1 MNSKLMTIEE
11 AVQLIK
17 DRDTVATTGFCCA
30 GLAEEVLVAIEK
42 RFIDTGKPEDITS
55 IFAAGQGNWKDG
67 GIQHLAYKGLL
78 KRVIGGHFDTCANL
92 VKLINENKIE
102 AYNFPQGV
110 ICHLYRAI
118 AANKPGEITKVGL
131 KTFVDP
137 RLQGGKMNEKTKEEL
152 VKLIHINEEEWLL
165 YPSMKI
171 DVAIIRGTTADE
183 LGNIT
188 MEDEGILSEG
198 LAMAQATKASGGK
211 VIVQVKNFVKAGTL
225 DAQHVIIP
233 GTVVDAVVVSK
244 EPEKF
249 HRQTWPEYNSPVL
262 AGHQKM
268 PVTSMK
274 PLELDVR
281 KVIGRRA
288 AMELKPNT
296 ITNLGIGMPE
306 SVAGVAAEE
315 GIGDQLLLTVEAG
328 PVGGIPAPG
337 LSFGTAINAWSI
349 IDQTSQFD
357 YYDGGGLDITFL
369 GLAQTN
375 QKGDVNVSKFGPKI
389 AGCGGF
395 INISQN
401 TKKVIYCGTFTAGG
415 LKLKIGEGKLDIIQ
429 EGKFKKFLNQVEQIT
444 FSGEYAA
451 ETGQE
456 VLYITERGVFEL
468 SKDGLVLIEIAPG
481 IDLEKD
487 ILANM
492 EFKPIVSENLKLMD
506 AVIFSEGLIGLKEKI
521 LRKV

>member
-1 MNSKLMTIEE
+1 MGSKLMTIKE
-11 AVQLIK
+11 AVQIIK
-17 DRDTVATTGFCCA
+17 DGDTIATTGFA
-30 GLAEEVLVAIEK
+30 GACLAEEVLIAIEK
-42 RFIDTGKPEDITS
+42 RFLDTGNPKNITS
-55 IFAAGQGNWKDG
+55 IFASGQGNWKDG
-67 GIQHLAYKGLL
+67 GLQHIAYKGLL

-92 VKLINENKIE
+92 VKLIIENEIE
-102 AYNFPQGV
+102 AYNFPQGA

-131 KTFVDP
+131 KTYVDP
-137 RLQGGKMNEKTKEEL
+137 RLQGGKMNDKTKEEL

-183 LGNIT
+183 FGNIT

-198 LAMAQATKASGGK
+198 LAMAQAAKASGGK

-225 DAQHVIIP
+225 DAQQVMIP
-233 GTVVDAVVVSK
+233 GTVVDAVVVSQ
-244 EPEKF
+244 EPEKY

-268 PVTSMK
+268 PLASTK
-274 PLELDVR
+274 PLKLNER

-288 AMELKPNT
+288 AMELIPNT
-296 ITNLGIGMPE
+296 VTNLGIGVPE
-306 SVAGVAAEE
+306 SVAGVAEEE
-315 GIGDQLLLTVEAG
+315 GIGDQLILTVEAG
-328 PVGGIPAPG
+328 PTGGIPAPG

-369 GLAQTN
+369 GLAQTD

-395 INISQN
+395 INVSQN

-415 LKLKIGEGKLDIIQ
+415 LKLKIGEGRIEIIQ
-429 EGKFKKFLNQVEQIT
+429 EGKVKKFINQVEQIT
-444 FSGEYAA
+444 FSAEYAV
-451 ETGQE
+451 ETEQE
-456 VLYITERGVFEL
+456 VLYITERAVFEL
-468 SKDGLVLIEIAPG
+468 SKDGLMLIEIAPG

-492 EFKPIVSENLKLMD
+492 EFKPIISENLKLMD
-506 AVIFSEGLIGLKEKI
+506 STIFSEDLIGLKEKI
-521 LRKV
+521 LRKL